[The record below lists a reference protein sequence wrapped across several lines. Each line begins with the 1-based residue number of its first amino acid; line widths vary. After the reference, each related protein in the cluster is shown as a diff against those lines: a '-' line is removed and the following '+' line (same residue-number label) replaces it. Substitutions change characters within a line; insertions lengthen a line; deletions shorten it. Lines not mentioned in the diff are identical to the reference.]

1 MTTCPG
7 SKLCEYAPSRVTL
20 DDGSEV
26 CSNCPEWA
34 KECEAKR
41 LLTYPM
47 MDRMTGLR
55 KREQIRGKKSTDELR
70 ETIEMLKNKQAEI
83 RRKQAE
89 KWLR

>member
-1 MTTCPG
+1 
-7 SKLCEYAPSRVTL
+7 
-20 DDGSEV
+20 
-26 CSNCPEWA
+26 
-34 KECEAKR
+34 
-41 LLTYPM
+41 M